1 MVKLL
6 LPVQIQ
12 IAIRGKLTRILYNR
26 DESQHESERKN
37 SFYFF
42 EISGMVFSFF
52 LFLSL
57 FLSYFKIVFL
67 SIILFAK
74 LLA

>member
-1 MVKLL
+1 MFIINDKIIV
-6 LPVQIQ
+6 Q
-12 IAIRGKLTRILYNR
+12 IAIRGKLIRILYIR
-26 DESQHESERKN
+26 QHKSERKN

-42 EISGMVFSFF
+42 QIVGDGLF
-52 LFLSL
+52 FLSL